1 MTVAPDPI
9 LTSARAVLRAARDDM
24 RAAID
29 RLPTDALNWR
39 PTPDDTNSIAVLAIH
54 SLSST
59 HLWLSIAVDGPRPDR
74 DRPTEFEFTASDSAA
89 LLASVDDSFATC
101 LALVDKSRTVDWS
114 SLRAAP
120 PSPGDAETRQVFAA
134 WALLHAL
141 EHLREHVGQMSLTR
155 QLWQQQESRRD

>member
-1 MTVAPDPI
+1 MIAAPDPH

-29 RLPTDALNWR
+29 GLPTDALNWR
-39 PTPDDTNSIAVLAIH
+39 PAGDDTNSIAVLATH
-54 SLSST
+54 SLGST
-59 HLWLSIAVDGPRPDR
+59 HLWLSVAVDAPRPDR
-74 DRPTEFEFTASDSAA
+74 DRPTEFEFTARDSAA
-89 LLASVDDSFATC
+89 LLTSVDDTFDTC

-114 SLRAAP
+114 SLRAAQP
-120 PSPGDAETRQVFAA
+120 APGDAETRQVFAA

-155 QLWQQQESRRD
+155 QLWEQRESRRD

>member
-1 MTVAPDPI
+1 MPDPL

-29 RLPTDALNWR
+29 GLPTDALNWR
-39 PTPDDTNSIAVLAIH
+39 PTPEDTNSIAVLAIH
-54 SLSST
+54 SLTST
-59 HLWLSIAVDGPRPDR
+59 RHWLSVAVDEPLPSRDR
-74 DRPTEFEFTASDSAA
+74 DAEFEATARDSKA
-89 LLASVDDSFATC
+89 LLTSVDDTFDTC

-141 EHLREHVGQMSLTR
+141 EHLREHVGQLSLTR
-155 QLWQQQESRRD
+155 QLWQQRESRRD